1 MVEWME
7 ITFRNEK
14 FSELKYEMLTIR
26 KSSLAKFFK
35 VSLVLLYYGQS
46 SMICFSSN
54 FVFTPSQCIR
64 NQISNKFLFH
74 CYNLLFS
81 SWYSQTLKFLGVKYI
96 EYYYYYYLQVRKSNA
111 RNCTSRQARAS
122 LELHVQIWER
132 GMSYFQIHRPS

>member
-46 SMICFSSN
+46 SMICLVPILYLHHLNASEIRLATSFYFTVITFCSPHDIHKPLN
-54 FVFTPSQCIR
+54 FLVLNTQSITTTTCNYERVMQG
-64 NQISNKFLFH
+64 ISP
-74 CYNLLFS
+74 
-81 SWYSQTLKFLGVKYI
+81 LGK
-96 EYYYYYYLQVRKSNA
+96 QGR
-111 RNCTSRQARAS
+111 T
-122 LELHVQIWER
+122 
-132 GMSYFQIHRPS
+132 